1 LLDDIEIRPYES
13 GDEDSIVDL
22 LETVF
27 KGWPSFDLSCTPLDH
42 WRWKYLDN
50 PLQKVVVC
58 VAEKG
63 DEIVGCTH
71 NVPQRVKI
79 GGSIHLLPFGAD
91 AAVHPEHRARGLH
104 TLMGELKT
112 EIGGRQGLLPHYSV
126 SANPV
131 LIGRNLRRSRPRI
144 AQPVGIFVKIR
155 DVDLHIRMI
164 PPEDPLLKKYGY
176 LALEKLNRLNN
187 YARPRERS
195 SRDIEIRTIRS
206 FDERIDAFWQ
216 EVSRPYDF
224 IVERDRSRLNWRYCD
239 PRAGPYLV
247 RQAEEG
253 GRVLGYSV
261 LRTNRGRDDYPVG
274 FLVDLLTLEDTPEAA
289 HALMEDAVDYFDR
302 NDVNVVTGLV
312 PKNSPDVK
320 MLRRHGFLDSRERI
334 NLFSWA
340 TEVSQVN
347 ASSRMHFSCG
357 DFDHI

>member
-1 LLDDIEIRPYES
+1 LGDIEIRPYES
-13 GDEDSIVDL
+13 GDEERIVGL

-27 KGWPSFDLSCTPLDH
+27 NGWPSFDLGCGPLDH

-50 PLQKVVVC
+50 PLQKIAIC

-63 DEIVGCTH
+63 EEIVGCAH
-71 NVPQRVKI
+71 NVQQRVKI
-79 GGSIHLLPFGAD
+79 GGGLHLLPFGAD
-91 AAVHPEHRARGLH
+91 AAVHPEYRKRGLH
-104 TLMGELKT
+104 TRMGELKT
-112 EIGGRQGLLPHYSV
+112 EMGRRQGALPHYSV

-144 AQPVGIFVKIR
+144 AQPVSIFVKIK
-155 DVDLHIRMI
+155 DVNRHIRMI
-164 PPEDPLLKKYGY
+164 PPEDSLLKKYGY
-176 LALEKLNRLNN
+176 LTLEKLNRLKN
-187 YARPRERS
+187 YARPEGRS
-195 SRDIEIRTIRS
+195 SRDIEIRTIKS
-206 FDERIDAFWQ
+206 FDERIDTFWQ
-216 EVSRPYDF
+216 EVSRSYDF

-239 PRAGPYLV
+239 HRAGPYLV

-261 LRTNRGRDDYPVG
+261 LRVNRSREEYAVG
-274 FLVDLLTLEDTPEAA
+274 FIVDLLTLEGAPDAA
-289 HALMEDAVDYFDR
+289 HALLGDAVDYFDR
-302 NDVNVVTGLV
+302 NEVNVVTGLI

-320 MLRRHGFLDSRERI
+320 ALRRHGFLDSRERI

-340 TEVSQVN
+340 MEVSQVN